1 LRADAGS
8 ASKTGGLARMLSAQF
23 RLRDRPHVRAY
34 MGAVDGLCRQAEGAC
49 AGRLRH
55 HAKMARG
62 SWTAARTEM
71 ATLVAIGRHF
81 GTVRTGPEIPGSSGR
96 ADMGFAHGGKEIY
109 VGVCSHVWHY
119 AVAALPKAG
128 ITTEEGVEIFGRAG
142 AGNLREAGVP
152 TVCVIG
158 LDGLQAGA
166 GVTRTREF
174 CEAARKVMPGDS
186 DIVVVLHGVEAAS
199 LRGGHVVKPSGIA
212 TALRRAILEALPES
226 VARLGP

>member
-1 LRADAGS
+1 
-8 ASKTGGLARMLSAQF
+8 MLSAQF
-23 RLRDRPHVRAY
+23 RLRGRPHVRAY

-81 GTVRTGPEIPGSSGR
+81 GTVRTGSEIPGSSGR

-109 VGVCSHVWHY
+109 VGVCSHVRYY

-128 ITTEEGVEIFGRAG
+128 ITTEEGVEIFWRAG
-142 AGNLREAGVP
+142 ARDLREAGVP

-166 GVTRTREF
+166 GVTRTR
-174 CEAARKVMPGDS
+174 V
-186 DIVVVLHGVEAAS
+186 
-199 LRGGHVVKPSGIA
+199 LRGGPQGDAGGLTLWSSCTASRRPHCAAARSPPPPRAPRNAGAAARA
-212 TALRRAILEALPES
+212 TGAPAALPCPALPAVPAPIAPRS
-226 VARLGP
+226 